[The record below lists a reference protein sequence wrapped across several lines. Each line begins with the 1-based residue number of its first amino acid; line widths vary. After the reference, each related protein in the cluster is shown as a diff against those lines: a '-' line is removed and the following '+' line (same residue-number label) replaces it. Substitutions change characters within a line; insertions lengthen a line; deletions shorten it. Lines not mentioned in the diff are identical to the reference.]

1 MSNLL
6 KKASIITT
14 PTAYD
19 DGRILSVKPSENLY
33 GPELVTNGD
42 FSNGTTGWSSPD
54 YNSTLSIVNGQ
65 MKIVSTLSLGRVS
78 QAITTEVGKKYLIS
92 ATTTNINSSTGIQIK
107 VSNGANLDGATYS
120 SEFNAT
126 TNPLTITHR
135 FIATATT
142 TYIGSSQGSSVGQ
155 SALLDNVSVVED
167 LSGDFDFS
175 RGSAA
180 TRVNAQGLVE
190 NVQILSSELVQN
202 GNFSEIGSEEVSN
215 GDFSQEGSE
224 SLLNA
229 NFESSSGWNLNNDSY
244 IQGAEL
250 YANTGGLI
258 YQAGRLTNGKWYKV
272 EINVTS
278 VQQDG
283 FNVYANGTQSSLID
297 TAGVHT
303 LYIQAGTSNSLA
315 GFNPQSHFIGV
326 IRSFSFKE
334 VGQNWTIGSGW
345 SIGDDKLVSVNG
357 ANYVTSP
364 NATIVAGKTY
374 KISYEVKDYISG
386 TFGIRGYTVAGITAT
401 ANGTYTDYITSNG
414 PTITLLGFGTFN
426 GSVTNISV
434 KEVLQDWEVEDYGGV
449 SPSAVI
455 TPNTEGVKL
464 EKTVSADWR
473 SSFLVQPISYT
484 IGSKYKV
491 TFKLKNGNLPSG
503 GDVFVRSEYSS
514 SSQTIESNIVLT
526 NDWVEYTYHYEA
538 DSNSTDISFG
548 EVNWQ
553 NAGVGQYFYINNVS
567 VVEVTDD
574 TDLPR
579 INYEGFSYQDVLGS
593 ELITNGDFAVD
604 GSWVK
609 GTGWTI
615 SGGSANGS
623 STTSD
628 LYQEN
633 VVVAGKKYKVT
644 YTISNYVSGSVRV
657 ELPNNSSAGTERSAN
672 GTYTETILSGGTLV
686 LFDARTS
693 FTGSID
699 NVSVKEVT
707 GQEVVPNSGCGSWLF
722 EPQRTN
728 LVTYSESFSGWVLDD
743 ATIVGSNT
751 ISPNGTQNAV
761 LLKGNTNSSRH
772 HIEKTYSQQN
782 SNTAFSVFV
791 KAKELKY
798 VQIATANDVNQYANF
813 DVSSGVIGTVGSTF
827 SDAKIEAIGS
837 NGWYLLSV
845 VATRSNGLYISLVS
859 GLTASWLESWTMS
872 NNTDGL
878 YIWGAQAEVGAYP
891 TSYIPTNGA
900 ASTRLQDIANNSGN
914 STLINSTEG
923 VLYAEIAALA
933 NDGTYR
939 IFSLSDGTTNERVY
953 IQYTSASNTVSAVVK
968 KGGVTQANK
977 GYVLSDET
985 DFAKVAFK
993 FKQNDF
999 ALWVNG
1005 IEVGTDTSGNTPTGL
1020 SELAFDDADGGNK
1033 FYGKTKALAVFK
1045 EALTDTELQALTKI

>member
-92 ATTTNINSSTGIQIK
+92 ATTTNIDSSTGTQIK
-107 VSNGANLDGATYS
+107 VSNAANLDGATYS

-190 NVQILSSELVQN
+190 NVQILSSELAQN

-215 GDFSQEGSE
+215 GNFSQEGSE
-224 SLLNA
+224 LVTNGDFNNGST
-229 NFESSSGWNLNNDSY
+229 GWAGDDATLDVSNNTGKVVVISNSVAGIKTNGVNSF
-244 IQGAEL
+244 IQGKQYKLTFDIVSA
-250 YANTGGLI
+250 TGGLVSGTIKEYSNSNIVGSWNGIGSYTI
-258 YQAGRLTNGKWYKV
+258 YFTY
-272 EINVTS
+272 
-278 VQQDG
+278 
-283 FNVYANGTQSSLID
+283 QSSSSQLRWLSSSSVGDILEID
-297 TAGVHT
+297 NV
-303 LYIQAGTSNSLA
+303 S
-315 GFNPQSHFIGV
+315 V
-326 IRSFSFKE
+326 KE
-334 VGQNWTIGSGW
+334 VGQNWTFGTGWNMGDSKATVTNSSTSSIYQDVLNTSKSYKVTFEITEITSGGLRIG
-345 SIGDDKLVSVNG
+345 IGQNFS
-357 ANYVTSP
+357 
-364 NATIVAGKTY
+364 
-374 KISYEVKDYISG
+374 DYF
-386 TFGIRGYTVAGITAT
+386 TQV
-401 ANGTYTDYITSNG
+401 GTYTYYGQSSLD
-414 PTITLLGFGTFN
+414 TLLRINPSSGTN
-426 GSVTNISV
+426 ASIDNVSV
-434 KEVLQDWEVEDYGGV
+434 KEVGQDWGFT
-449 SPSAVI
+449 SI
-455 TPNTEGVKL
+455 KL
-464 EKTVSADWR
+464 
-473 SSFLVQPISYT
+473 
-484 IGSKYKV
+484 IGAN
-491 TFKLKNGNLPSG
+491 TFKNTGTNGKLQQSYASIVGAKYRLSFTINSG
-503 GDVFVRSEYSS
+503 NWNVVASTVNNTAGIIEQTGTTSNSG
-514 SSQTIESNIVLT
+514 TIEFIAATTTTYILLYNIGASGTEASIT
-526 NDWVEYTYHYEA
+526 N
-538 DSNSTDISFG
+538 ISLL
-548 EVNWQ
+548 Q
-553 NAGVGQYFYINNVS
+553 
-567 VVEVTDD
+567 VTDD

-699 NVSVKEVT
+699 NVSVKEIT

-722 EPQRTN
+722 EPQSTN
-728 LVTYSESFSGWVLDD
+728 LITYSIEL
-743 ATIVGSNT
+743 
-751 ISPNGTQNAV
+751 
-761 LLKGNTNSSRH
+761 TNSSWV
-772 HIEKTYSQQN
+772 KT
-782 SNTAFSVFV
+782 
-791 KAKELKY
+791 
-798 VQIATANDVNQYANF
+798 
-813 DVSSGVIGTVGSTF
+813 GVW
-827 SDAKIEAIGS
+827 
-837 NGWYLLSV
+837 NWHLLQV
-845 VATRSNGLYISLVS
+845 
-859 GLTASWLESWTMS
+859 
-872 NNTDGL
+872 
-878 YIWGAQAEVGAYP
+878 
-891 TSYIPTNGA
+891 
-900 ASTRLQDIANNSGN
+900 
-914 STLINSTEG
+914 
-923 VLYAEIAALA
+923 
-933 NDGTYR
+933 
-939 IFSLSDGTTNERVY
+939 
-953 IQYTSASNTVSAVVK
+953 
-968 KGGVTQANK
+968 
-977 GYVLSDET
+977 
-985 DFAKVAFK
+985 
-993 FKQNDF
+993 
-999 ALWVNG
+999 
-1005 IEVGTDTSGNTPTGL
+1005 
-1020 SELAFDDADGGNK
+1020 
-1033 FYGKTKALAVFK
+1033 
-1045 EALTDTELQALTKI
+1045 

>member
-92 ATTTNINSSTGIQIK
+92 ATTTNIDSSTGTQIK
-107 VSNGANLDGATYS
+107 VSNAANLDGATYS

-190 NVQILSSELVQN
+190 NVQILSSELAQN

-215 GDFSQEGSE
+215 GNFSQEGSE
-224 SLLNA
+224 LVTNGDFNNGST
-229 NFESSSGWNLNNDSY
+229 GWAGDDATLDVSNNTGKVVVISNSVAGIKTNGVNSF
-244 IQGAEL
+244 IQGKQYKLTFDIVSA
-250 YANTGGLI
+250 TGGLVSGTIKEYSNSNIVGSWNGIGSYTI
-258 YQAGRLTNGKWYKV
+258 YFTY
-272 EINVTS
+272 
-278 VQQDG
+278 
-283 FNVYANGTQSSLID
+283 QSSSSQLRWLSSSSVGDILEID
-297 TAGVHT
+297 NV
-303 LYIQAGTSNSLA
+303 S
-315 GFNPQSHFIGV
+315 V
-326 IRSFSFKE
+326 KE
-334 VGQNWTIGSGW
+334 VGQNWTFGTGWNMGDSKATVTNSSTSSIYQDVLNTSKSYKVTFEITEITSGGLRIG
-345 SIGDDKLVSVNG
+345 IGQNFS
-357 ANYVTSP
+357 
-364 NATIVAGKTY
+364 
-374 KISYEVKDYISG
+374 DYF
-386 TFGIRGYTVAGITAT
+386 TQV
-401 ANGTYTDYITSNG
+401 GTYTYYGQSSLD
-414 PTITLLGFGTFN
+414 TLLRINPSSGTN
-426 GSVTNISV
+426 ASIDNVSV
-434 KEVLQDWEVEDYGGV
+434 KEVGQDWGFT
-449 SPSAVI
+449 SI
-455 TPNTEGVKL
+455 KL
-464 EKTVSADWR
+464 
-473 SSFLVQPISYT
+473 
-484 IGSKYKV
+484 IGAN
-491 TFKLKNGNLPSG
+491 TFKNTGTNGKLQQSYASIVGAKYRLSFTINSG
-503 GDVFVRSEYSS
+503 NWNVVASTVNNTAGIIEQTGTTSNSG
-514 SSQTIESNIVLT
+514 TIEFIAATTTTYILLYNIGASGTEASIT
-526 NDWVEYTYHYEA
+526 N
-538 DSNSTDISFG
+538 ISLL
-548 EVNWQ
+548 Q
-553 NAGVGQYFYINNVS
+553 
-567 VVEVTDD
+567 VTDD

-699 NVSVKEVT
+699 NVSVKEIT

-722 EPQRTN
+722 EPQSTN
-728 LVTYSESFSGWVLDD
+728 LITYSIELTNSSWVK
-743 ATIVGSNT
+743 TGVGTGSAPSVTSNYS
-751 ISPNGTQNAV
+751 ISPDGTQNADRV
-761 LLKGNTNSSRH
+761 IFNLNGGSANADVSQVSASLGSVSSASYTNSVY
-772 HIEKTYSQQN
+772 IK
-782 SNTAFSVFV
+782 SNTA
-791 KAKELKY
+791 
-798 VQIATANDVNQYANF
+798 NDYDLVITKPSGGHITKTITTKWQRFDTPDTNVTNISFRIRLRGDESTSNYA
-813 DVSSGVIGTVGSTF
+813 DVS
-827 SDAKIEAIGS
+827 
-837 NGWYLLSV
+837 
-845 VATRSNGLYISLVS
+845 
-859 GLTASWLESWTMS
+859 
-872 NNTDGL
+872 
-878 YIWGAQAEVGAYP
+878 IWGAQLEQQSYA
-891 TSYIPTNGA
+891 TSYIPTDGA

-933 NDGTYR
+933 NDLTNRY
-939 IFSLSDGTTNERVY
+939 ITLSDGT
-953 IQYTSASNTVSAVVK
+953 SNNRLIIRYSNGANNLLNVQFRAGGVVQANLSKTLSNITVS
-968 KGGVTQANK
+968 
-977 GYVLSDET
+977 S
-985 DFAKVAFK
+985 KVAFK
-993 FKQNDF
+993 YKQNDF

-1005 IEVGTDTSGNTPTGL
+1005 VEAETDTSGSVLSANTL
-1020 SELAFDDADGGNK
+1020 NKLNFSDAGGGVPFFGKNK
-1033 FYGKTKALAVFK
+1033 AIVVFK
-1045 EALTDTELQALTKI
+1045 EALTDAELQALTTI